1 MPAREILNE
10 VNKLR
15 AVSNSLDLL
24 AKQDA
29 PVAEA
34 LAILSGNVRNSA
46 NLLRV
51 VVAMKMGIPT
61 EADTTIH

>member
-10 VNKLR
+10 VNKLC

-34 LAILSGNVRNSA
+34 LAILSRNVRNSA
-46 NLLRV
+46 DLLRV
-51 VVAMKMGIPT
+51 VVALKMGIPT
-61 EADTTIH
+61 EVDTTIN

>member
-1 MPAREILNE
+1 
-10 VNKLR
+10 
-15 AVSNSLDLL
+15 VSNSLDLL

-61 EADTTIH
+61 EADTTIN